1 MRGALRASRP
11 HMPGYGILPPKGEH
25 DLLPWQWAEE
35 RLVQSRNY
43 WVATARPDGRPHLM
57 AVWGVWHGA
66 ALWFSTGTD
75 SVKARNLAAD
85 PRCSISTERA
95 DEAVIVEG
103 EAAPVADADA
113 LGEVYAAYQAKYDWP
128 MEGEPFYVLRPRV
141 AFGFIEHAD
150 QFSSTATRWT
160 FD

>member
-1 MRGALRASRP
+1 MGGAPRASRP
-11 HMPGYGILPPKGEH
+11 HMPGYGLLPAKAEQ

-35 RLVQSRNY
+35 RLVDSHNY

-57 AVWGVWHGA
+57 PVWGVWLGA
-66 ALWFSTGTD
+66 ALWFSTGAD

-85 PRCSISTERA
+85 SRCSISTERG

-103 EAAPVADADA
+103 RVERVSGGDGLEA
-113 LGEVYAAYQAKYDWP
+113 VYEAYRAKYDWP
-128 MEGEPFYVLRPRV
+128 MDGELFYVLRPTV

-150 QFSSTATRWT
+150 QFSSTATRWL
-160 FD
+160 FE